1 LLPHLGKDDPDMTTA
16 DLVRVTIAAPTRRLD
31 LALPERAP
39 VAEMLPGL
47 LRRAGEALA
56 DDLPDGG
63 WVLRRMDGDRLDPAR
78 TLAAQQVCDG
88 EVLHLVPGALDWPEL
103 EYDDLVDA
111 IAGAA
116 GRAGRRW
123 QPRHTRLAGLAAAVP
138 AVGLILV
145 VLGQAQAGRAVL
157 LVAAA
162 LLAGGTL
169 LSRVAGDA
177 GAGALLGALALPAAF
192 LGGALITA
200 SAVGAGLLLGGSAA
214 LMIAAVAGGLGIADR
229 LPLFAG
235 AATAAA
241 LGGTAA
247 AAVTMGFGTGPGAA
261 AVVASVVF
269 LFSPML
275 GPLAGRLGRLPAPML
290 PRTAA
295 DLVRDDPQPPA
306 SAVRDAVL
314 RADALLTGM
323 LGGAALSA
331 GLAAVVLATG
341 RGVPAL
347 ILLAVLTLGFGV
359 RARIYPAVRHRL
371 PLLLAAGTTAV
382 TLAVA
387 WRAVHPIGV
396 SVPILA
402 ALAALA
408 VTAALRYSRRP
419 AGAALARYAELF
431 EVLLVLACVPVLC
444 AVLQLY
450 GLVRGIGG

>member
-1 LLPHLGKDDPDMTTA
+1 MTTA
-16 DLVRVTIAAPTRRLD
+16 SVVRVTIAAPTRRID

-47 LRRAGEALA
+47 LRRAGETLA

-63 WVLRRMDGDRLDPAR
+63 WVLRRADGAPIDPAR
-78 TLAAQQVCDG
+78 TLVAQQVCDG
-88 EVLHLVPGALDWPEL
+88 AVLHLVPGTLNWPEL

-111 IAGAA
+111 IADAAA
-116 GRAGRRW
+116 GGGRRW

-138 AVGLILV
+138 AVLLVLV
-145 VLGQAQAGRAVL
+145 VLAQASAGRAAL
-157 LVAAA
+157 LVAVG
-162 LLAGGTL
+162 LLAAGTL

-177 GAGALLGALALPAAF
+177 GAGALLGGLALPAAV
-192 LGGALITA
+192 LGGALLTPSGGA
-200 SAVGAGLLLGGSAA
+200 AGRVVGGGAA
-214 LMIAAVAGGLGIADR
+214 LLIAAVAGGLGIADR

-235 AATAAA
+235 AATAAV
-241 LGGTAA
+241 LGGAAA
-247 AAVTMGFGTGPGAA
+247 AAVTLGAGTGPGAA

-275 GPLAGRLGRLPAPML
+275 GPLAARLGRLPAPML

-295 DLVRDDPQPPA
+295 DLVRDDPQPA
-306 SAVRDAVL
+306 GAAVRDAVV

-331 GLAAVVLATG
+331 ALGAAVLATG
-341 RGVPAL
+341 RGLPPL
-347 ILLAVLTLGFGV
+347 ILLAVLSLGLGV
-359 RARIYPAVRHRL
+359 RARLYPAVRHRL
-371 PLLLAAGTTAV
+371 PLLLAAASTAV
-382 TLAVA
+382 ALAVA
-387 WRAVHPIGV
+387 WRAVHPI
-396 SVPILA
+396 SLAVPILL

-408 VTAALRYSRRP
+408 VIAALRYSRHP
-419 AGAALARYAELF
+419 AGAALARYAELL